1 MADRIPELPLEAF
14 PARSI
19 ERFRY
24 NDTDRQ
30 GHINNTVFA
39 VLCQTGRVDLIE
51 EDLPRLERE
60 NTQFVI
66 VSLAVNFLR
75 EMRWPGEAIIGTGVT
90 RVGSSSIS
98 FRQGIFFEGNCAG
111 TADSTIV
118 LMNMETRRSAALPE
132 GLRRKYMAL
141 QISGGNAAG

>member
-1 MADRIPELPLEAF
+1 MDVRIPALPLEAF
-14 PARSI
+14 PARSV

-30 GHINNTVFA
+30 GHINNAVFA

-51 EDLPRLERE
+51 TDLPALERD

-66 VSLAVNFLR
+66 VSLAINFLR
-75 EMRWPGEAIIGTGVT
+75 EMHWPGEAIIGTGVL
-90 RVGSSSIS
+90 RVGTSSITL
-98 FRQGIFFEGNCAG
+98 RQGIFFEGACAG

-118 LMNMETRRSAALPE
+118 LMNMETRRPAPLPE
-132 GLRRKYMAL
+132 DLRQRYTAL
-141 QISGGNAAG
+141 GVRQEGAAD